1 MWTRVRELGQIG
13 LPHRMDLAK
22 LRKEPAHWRELLDET
37 RRLYAMEKQTLI
49 RRRPDLLSLINGLN
63 QLRTQLHREEP
74 PPDVALAAGCP
85 ATDPRC
91 SCPSCK
97 WTRVQSNLVA
107 LCEAIPQL
115 LTPQPDAVVCGDC
128 HGLALPSSQTV
139 NTAAPIC
146 KACQRFR
153 AILGPP
159 PADTLSSRA
168 PPSHVERD
176 SKRPKVTAVR
186 SKPASGSAR
195 RRVGG
200 KGALHGSGEPSQ
212 PASKRA
218 CPRTSHDG
226 AVPHAP
232 PRAAAPSSSSTARIA
247 PGRGLNV
254 QRTVELSN
262 GTLLAVVRG
271 CRQGVL
277 AFKGEGPDGPCS
289 AIVNAANS
297 GCQGGGGVDGA
308 ITRAGGTTLA
318 QARRL
323 LPELDSSGTRC
334 RVGDAVTT
342 VGGGL
347 NTTHC
352 VHAVGP
358 NYTQPGDHDG
368 LLYSAYRASL
378 DQARQH
384 SIETIA
390 FALLSS
396 GLFRN
401 GRPLREV
408 LGTAVNAIAEHAHDS
423 LREVYLV
430 AFDDDQ
436 EKELMRQLDRL

>member
-1 MWTRVRELGQIG
+1 MWTRVRELRQIG

-22 LRKEPAHWRELLDET
+22 VRKVPAHWRELLDENK
-37 RRLYAMEKQTLI
+37 RLYAMEKQTLI
-49 RRRPDLLSLINGLN
+49 RRRADLLSLNHGLN

-97 WTRVQSNLVA
+97 WKRVQSNLATLV
-107 LCEAIPQL
+107 EEIPQL

-159 PADTLSSRA
+159 PTDTRSSRA
-168 PPSHVERD
+168 PPSNVERN
-176 SKRPKVTAVR
+176 SKRTKVPAVR

-195 RRVGG
+195 RRP
-200 KGALHGSGEPSQ
+200 LHGSDEPSQ

-218 CPRTSHDG
+218 CPPTSHDE
-226 AVPHAP
+226 AVPRAP

-254 QRTVELSN
+254 QRTVELPN

-271 CRQGVL
+271 CPQGVL
-277 AFKGEGPDGPCS
+277 AFEGEGPDGPFS

-323 LPELDSSGTRC
+323 LPVLDSSGTRC

-408 LGTAVNAIAEHAHDS
+408 LGTAVNAIAEHAPDS

-436 EKELMRQLDRL
+436 EKELMLQLDRL

>member
-1 MWTRVRELGQIG
+1 MWTRVRELRQIG

-22 LRKEPAHWRELLDET
+22 LRKVPAHWRELLDENK
-37 RRLYAMEKQTLI
+37 RLYAMEKQTLI
-49 RRRPDLLSLINGLN
+49 RRRADLLSLNHGLN

-97 WTRVQSNLVA
+97 WKRVQSNLVT
-107 LCEAIPQL
+107 LVEEIPQL

-159 PADTLSSRA
+159 PTDTRSSRA
-168 PPSHVERD
+168 PPSNVERN
-176 SKRPKVTAVR
+176 SKRTKVPAVR

-195 RRVGG
+195 RRP
-200 KGALHGSGEPSQ
+200 LHGSDEPSQ

-218 CPRTSHDG
+218 CPPTSHDE
-226 AVPHAP
+226 AVPRAP

-254 QRTVELSN
+254 QRTVELPN

-271 CRQGVL
+271 CPQGVL
-277 AFKGEGPDGPCS
+277 AFEGEGPDGPFS

-323 LPELDSSGTRC
+323 LPVLDSSGTRC

-408 LGTAVNAIAEHAHDS
+408 LGTAVNAIAEHAPDS

-436 EKELMRQLDRL
+436 EKELMLQLDRL